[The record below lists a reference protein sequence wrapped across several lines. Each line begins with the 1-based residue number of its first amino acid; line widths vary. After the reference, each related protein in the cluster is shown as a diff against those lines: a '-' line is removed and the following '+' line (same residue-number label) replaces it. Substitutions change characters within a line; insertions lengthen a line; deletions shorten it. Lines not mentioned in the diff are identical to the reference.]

1 MKKLLG
7 IVALGLLLCGYANA
21 KEKIYCLDL
30 DNFGFDYI
38 YVEQTIERQYHLVA
52 YEAVD
57 KNNSQKC
64 KGNVPTSIKD
74 HRFLKIDKNFYLENK
89 LKSKD
94 LFTTADPY
102 ASIPVNALR
111 EYFNKNNINIDLEK
125 IVRDGKKDIA
135 NAEEFKPRKKSN
147 ESAKAP
153 KESLCGNEI
162 DFSWNKFETPGVATF
177 EFKSS
182 CDKGVHINNLIIYTK
197 DGREMKRYT
206 PPDGYLRPFGV
217 KKLKMFIA
225 DLNQDLIKSASYNIK
240 PGKPKKSN
248 KVTKSNNS
256 DKYDWVAYIV
266 FAIVGFFILG
276 GVLSVIDDGKK
287 NKKTSTDTNQNN
299 GSNKSFI
306 ETVWNGEETMS
317 KTFWI
322 YCIVLGVIVAG
333 ITGVLAGLYS
343 NAFYILTGIY
353 IFWSNIGLWNSSN
366 KYRQAKLSLK
376 QPYGWSTAAKV
387 YVVFNFLTTLSQLG
401 FILKGF

>member
-1 MKKLLG
+1 MKKLLSI
-7 IVALGLLLCGYANA
+7 IVLGLLFCGYANA

-30 DNFGFDYI
+30 DNFGFKYI
-38 YVEQTIERQYHLVA
+38 YVDSTVERQYNLTA
-52 YEAVD
+52 YEVID
-57 KNNSQKC
+57 KNNTKNC
-64 KGNVPTSIKD
+64 KGNVPSAINNHKFLKVDKSIGNFFGSYTSIP
-74 HRFLKIDKNFYLENK
+74 IDDLEK
-89 LKSKD
+89 
-94 LFTTADPY
+94 
-102 ASIPVNALR
+102 
-111 EYFNKNNINIDLEK
+111 YFKKNNINIDLEK

-147 ESAKAP
+147 ESAKART
-153 KESLCGNEI
+153 ESLCGNEI

-266 FAIVGFFILG
+266 FAIVGLFILG
-276 GVLSVIDDGKK
+276 GVLSVIDDGK
-287 NKKTSTDTNQNN
+287 NKKTSTEINQNN
-299 GSNKSFI
+299 RSNKSFI

-343 NAFYILTGIY
+343 NAFYILTGTY

-366 KYRQAKLSLK
+366 KYRQAKLSSK

>member
-1 MKKLLG
+1 MKKLLSI
-7 IVALGLLLCGYANA
+7 IVLGLLFCGYANA

-30 DNFGFDYI
+30 DNFGFDYV
-38 YVEQTIERQYHLVA
+38 YVERIIERQYNLTA
-52 YEAVD
+52 YEVID
-57 KNNSQKC
+57 KNNTKNC
-64 KGNVPTSIKD
+64 KGNVPSSINNHKFLKVDKSIGNFFGSYTSIP
-74 HRFLKIDKNFYLENK
+74 IDDVEK
-89 LKSKD
+89 
-94 LFTTADPY
+94 
-102 ASIPVNALR
+102 
-111 EYFNKNNINIDLEK
+111 YFKKNNINIDLEK

-147 ESAKAP
+147 ESAKTRT
-153 KESLCGNEI
+153 ESLCGNEI

-182 CDKGVHINNLIIYTK
+182 CDKGVH
-197 DGREMKRYT
+197 
-206 PPDGYLRPFGV
+206 
-217 KKLKMFIA
+217 IA

-322 YCIVLGVIVAG
+322 YCIVLGVIIGG

>member
-7 IVALGLLLCGYANA
+7 ILVLCFLFCGNANA
-21 KEKIYCLDL
+21 KDKIYCLDL
-30 DNFGFDYI
+30 DAFGFKYI
-38 YVEQTIERQYHLVA
+38 YVNNTVERQYNLPV
-52 YEAVD
+52 YKVID
-57 KNNSQKC
+57 KNNTKKC
-64 KGNVPTSIKD
+64 KGNVPSSINN
-74 HRFLKIDKNFYLENK
+74 HNFLKVDKSIGNFTESYK
-89 LKSKD
+89 
-94 LFTTADPY
+94 
-102 ASIPVNALR
+102 SIPITDLK
-111 EYFNKNNINIDLEK
+111 EYFKKNNINIDLEK

-147 ESAKAP
+147 ESAKTRT
-153 KESLCGNEI
+153 ESLCGNEI

-266 FAIVGFFILG
+266 FIVVGFIILA

-287 NKKTSTDTNQNN
+287 NKIISTETNQNN
-299 GSNKSFI
+299 RSNKSFI

-322 YCIVLGVIVAG
+322 YCIVLGVIIGG

-387 YVVFNFLTTLSQLG
+387 YVVFNFLTTLSQAG
-401 FILKGF
+401 FILQGY